1 MKVKEIIDKIY
12 DEEYYCIYDDDTTKI
27 VEVDKAENAKANG
40 TDYDNWEVLDIEI
53 ANLLDKE
60 IKGQRYR
67 NFRCIMINCY
77 NSQEA

>member
-53 ANLLDKE
+53 ANLLDEE

-67 NFRCIMINCY
+67 NFHCIMINCY
-77 NSQEA
+77 NPQEA